1 MMSMRVWAAIP
12 IIILW
17 PTIGFGGT
25 YSTDQAAT
33 HIGETATVCG
43 TVADTHY
50 AEGSKGAPTFLNLD
64 QPYPHQIFTVVI
76 WGEDRPAFGSPE
88 ATLMGKHICTTGR
101 IELYRGHPEI
111 ILRSPSQLGQ

>member
-1 MMSMRVWAAIP
+1 MSMRVGAAIT
-12 IIILW
+12 IVILW
-17 PTIGFGGT
+17 PSIGFAGT
-25 YSTDQAAT
+25 YSTGQAAT

-50 AEGSKGAPTFLNLD
+50 AEGARGAPTLLNLD
-64 QPYPHQIFTVVI
+64 QRFPHQIFTVVI

-88 ATLMGKHICTTGR
+88 ATLMGKHICITGK

-111 ILRSPSQLGQ
+111 ILRSPNQLNQ